1 MLRLFLVLTEL
12 CLGVA
17 AVMGSAVAQTTP
29 DDQRLHAQWE
39 QTAAQAEA
47 LLDLPIVR
55 RNRVSPDQW
64 EAIRL
69 QLTVQREMARAMV
82 ERGTLK
88 ERIVAAQLEELSNAQ
103 IHKVEPTWVK
113 QRREALNEELARE
126 NSPAIAAHDSY
137 ARASVLIK
145 EIDERL
151 REKRR
156 SALFAQDHSLF
167 QARTW
172 KEAAAQG
179 YAGLTGSGNLVEP
192 VTSGGFSA
200 PSLSLAQRLL
210 LSLCAGLASLW
221 VALHVRGRLRRRLDA
236 REENAASARSRLG
249 FAFLRDLL
257 DIAGPAAALIVT
269 LIVMRRFAADLPVLA
284 TYGTELVSAG
294 FLVIFAHWL
303 GQSLFEPAF
312 PPARLLV
319 LPEGRS
325 GRAIRLITILGA
337 GLAAEQALETMLE
350 MPHDPAEFGALAT
363 LAVLLVSSFGLWRLG
378 SELVLARGARAV
390 AGAANHHAA
399 LSGDLYKNIARL
411 LKVVAILLP
420 VAALAGFLPL
430 SRYIFSSLLFS
441 LGVTA
446 TCLFLFRS
454 ITEAAALLFH
464 PPEKAESRYLQLF
477 PLFFGFLL
485 FAFAA
490 ALIALFW
497 GMSVEAVVDGILALK
512 NGVALGNV
520 RISFGNVMTFG
531 FVFAT
536 GYIVT
541 RWLQRALHYAVL
553 DRLKVEPGLR
563 SAVLTAFGY
572 VGLTLSALLAITS
585 AGMDLSSLAFIAGA
599 LSVGVGFGLQS
610 VVSNF
615 VSGIILL
622 IERPVKVG
630 DWIEVG
636 GHSGHVRRIAFRST
650 HIETFDKHEVI
661 LPNSELISGS
671 VTNLTYGGNQ
681 GRITLSVGVSYGSD
695 LDAARRILREAAD
708 RHPRILDTPPPNV
721 VLDSLGDSAINLNL
735 LCFVDNVNRRMSV
748 RSELYFAVVAAFA
761 EAGVMIPYPQRD
773 VWIHSEAKGADGA

>member
-1 MLRLFLVLTEL
+1 MLRLFLVLTTL
-12 CLGVA
+12 YLGVA
-17 AVMGSAVAQTTP
+17 GGMGCAVAQTSS

-39 QTAAQAEA
+39 QTASQAEA

-55 RNRVSPDQW
+55 RTRVSPDQW

-69 QLTVQREMARAMV
+69 QLTVQREMARAML

-88 ERIVAAQLEELSNAQ
+88 ERIIAAQLEELSNTQ
-103 IHKVEPTWVK
+103 IHEVEPTWVK
-113 QRREALNEELARE
+113 QRREALNEELAHE
-126 NSPAIAAHDSY
+126 NRPAIAAHDSY

-151 REKRR
+151 REKLR

-172 KEAAAQG
+172 EEAAAQG
-179 YAGLTGSGNLVEP
+179 YAGLTGSADPIERAA
-192 VTSGGFSA
+192 SGGFSA
-200 PSLSLAQRLL
+200 PSLAQRLL
-210 LSLCAGLASLW
+210 LSLCAGLASFW
-221 VALHVRGRLRRRLDA
+221 VALHVRGRLRRWLDA
-236 REENAASARSRLG
+236 REENAASARSSLG

-269 LIVMRRFAADLPVLA
+269 LIIMRSFAADLPVLA

-312 PPARLLV
+312 PPARLLA

-337 GLAAEQALETMLE
+337 CLAAEQALETMLE
-350 MPHDPAEFGALAT
+350 MPHDPAEFGALAS
-363 LAVLLVSSFGLWRLG
+363 LAIILISSFGLWRLG
-378 SELVLARGARAV
+378 SELALARGARAV
-390 AGAANHHAA
+390 AGAGSHHTA
-399 LSGDLYKNIARL
+399 LCGDLFKNIARL
-411 LKVVAILLP
+411 LKIVAILLP
-420 VAALAGFLPL
+420 VTALAGFLPL

-441 LGVTA
+441 LAAAG

-464 PPEKAESRYLQLF
+464 PSEKAESRYFQLF

-485 FAFAA
+485 FAFATV
-490 ALIALFW
+490 LIALFW

-536 GYIVT
+536 GYVVT

-695 LDAARRILREAAD
+695 LETARRILREAAE

-735 LCFVDNVNRRMSV
+735 LCFVDNVNQRMSV
-748 RSELYFAVVAAFA
+748 RSELYFGVVAAFA
-761 EAGVMIPYPQRD
+761 EAGVIIPYPQRD
-773 VWIHSEAKGADGA
+773 VWIHSEAKGTDGP